1 MRSTSIGAA
10 ARLAAALALVMPLAA
25 QTPTVF
31 PSLDVHVPMAPR
43 PFAVAGV
50 TSLVYELH
58 VANVSSR
65 RTTLD
70 AIEVRDSAA
79 PADAMPLLRL
89 EGESLLAALQQPSAP
104 GDDPDRRVL
113 TAGRTAVIFVWVS
126 LRGRE
131 VPSMLTHRF
140 AVRTAAA
147 PTGQPSSSTAPPDD
161 VAVVVN
167 GVATSVSKAQPRV
180 MGPPLEGD
188 HWLAA
193 NGPDNG
199 SGHRRTILAL
209 AGEGRVAQ
217 RFAIDWV
224 RLFDDGRTFR
234 GDPKSNA
241 SYRAFGASVR
251 AVADGAVLD
260 IVDGIPENVPDP
272 VARSVTM
279 TPATLGGNSILL
291 DIGGGAY
298 AFYAHLQP
306 GSLSVKKGD
315 RVQRG
320 QMLAR
325 VGNTGNST
333 EPHLHFHV
341 VDRASAFA
349 SEGIPYVFDAF
360 AIEAPPEQVTAA
372 LKEVGDTLELS
383 PSGVA
388 AWKGHAPQPR
398 TREMPLL
405 NTILTFSARR

>member
-1 MRSTSIGAA
+1 VGSKSISAA
-10 ARLAAALALVMPLAA
+10 ATLAAAIALALSIAA
-25 QTPTVF
+25 QTPVF

-50 TSLVYELH
+50 TFLVYELH
-58 VANVSSR
+58 VANLSPR
-65 RTTLD
+65 RTTLE
-70 AIEVRDSAA
+70 AVEVRDSAA
-79 PADAMPLLRL
+79 PTDAMPLLRL
-89 EGESLLAALQQPSAP
+89 EGDALLAALLRPSAP
-104 GDDPDRRVL
+104 GDDPDPRVL
-113 TAGRTAVIFVWVS
+113 AAGRTAVIFAWVT
-126 LRGRE
+126 LRDRA
-131 VPSMLTHRF
+131 VPTMLTHRF
-140 AVRTAAA
+140 AVRTAATSA
-147 PTGQPSSSTAPPDD
+147 GQPSSSTAPAAD

-167 GVATSVSKAQPRV
+167 GVATSVSKAQPSIV
-180 MGPPLEGD
+180 GPPLEGD

-199 SGHRRTILAL
+199 SAHRRTILAL

-224 RLFDDGRTFR
+224 RLFDDGRTLR

-241 SYRAFGASVR
+241 SYRAFGASVL
-251 AVADGAVLD
+251 AVADGTVLD
-260 IVDGIPENVPDP
+260 IVDGVPENIPDP
-272 VARSVTM
+272 VARAVPI

-291 DIGGGAY
+291 DIGGAY

-315 RVQRG
+315 RVRRG
-320 QMLAR
+320 QVLAR

-349 SEGIPYVFDAF
+349 SEGIPYAFEAF
-360 AIEAPPEQVTAA
+360 AIEAAPEQVTAA

-383 PSGVA
+383 SSGLA
-388 AWKGHAPQPR
+388 AWKGHAPQSR